1 VPAIPPGELPP
12 LSDDVV
18 AVADALRSGLDRILG
33 ENFAGLFLYGA
44 VAFPHPEP
52 WRIDFDFHV
61 LLERSLT
68 DEETRGIRAHYTA
81 LASVSDLGADL
92 DGYFVLLADAA
103 RPEPP
108 RHQLDAGVR
117 DEAWALHRAHVRAG
131 RYFLVAGLDPR
142 PLVPEPSWPEIDAA
156 LRSELAFIE
165 THPHATAFG
174 ILNGARI
181 LCSFETRDV
190 VLSKYQAG
198 AWALAALPAEW
209 HEMIRAAMRWYGQA
223 PAEDDTRLLEES
235 WAPFVELV
243 RGSLPAT

>member
-1 VPAIPPGELPP
+1 M
-12 LSDDVV
+12 
-18 AVADALRSGLDRILG
+18 
-33 ENFAGLFLYGA
+33 
-44 VAFPHPEP
+44 H
-52 WRIDFDFHV
+52 
-61 LLERSLT
+61 
-68 DEETRGIRAHYTA
+68 
-81 LASVSDLGADL
+81 
-92 DGYFVLLADAA
+92 
-103 RPEPP
+103 
-108 RHQLDAGVR
+108 
-117 DEAWALHRAHVRAG
+117 AG

-181 LCSFETRDV
+181 LCSLETRDV

-209 HEMIRAAMRWYGQA
+209 HEMIRAAMRWYGQT
-223 PAEDDTRLLEES
+223 PADDDTRLLEES

-243 RGSLPAT
+243 RASFPAT